1 MSDRGQQSFLRLP
14 GFAARLYDSLTHIGA
29 VQLQH
34 REIACDLASRIVRG
48 RILDVGTGSGRLL
61 FELRQLSPAFELYGL
76 DISASMVKLART
88 QLSGHG
94 IEIRQ
99 GGIQNSGYDNNF
111 FDIVTCT
118 GSFYLWDSPQ
128 ECLEEVF
135 RILKPQQ
142 SAYLFETYRDC
153 DKGEVRKAMK
163 TNLAGENLVR
173 RALAPRFFMKQLG
186 MTYQTAEVAA
196 IIRQTRF
203 APSYAIDPIRL
214 GGLPAWL
221 RIRLTKEA

>member
-1 MSDRGQQSFLRLP
+1 MSPRGQQSFLRLP
-14 GFAARLYDSLTHIGA
+14 GFAARLYDSLTQIRA

-34 REIACDLASRIVRG
+34 REIACDLASRVDRG
-48 RILDVGTGSGRLL
+48 RILDVGTGPGRLL
-61 FELRQLSPAFELYGL
+61 FELRQLNPAFELYSL
-76 DISASMVKLART
+76 DISASMVELAKAKLP
-88 QLSGHG
+88 GPG

-99 GGIQNSGYDNNF
+99 GGIHDSGYDDNF

-118 GSFYLWDSPQ
+118 GSFYLWDSPR

-135 RILKPQQ
+135 RILKPRQ
-142 SAYLFETYRDC
+142 SAYLFETYSDC
-153 DKGEVRKAMK
+153 DKNEVRKALK
-163 TNLAGENLVR
+163 INLAGENLVR

-186 MTYQTAEVAA
+186 MTYQTVEVDG

-214 GGLPAWL
+214 AGLPAWL